1 MKNEKLRVVFIYLLL
16 CFIWGSTWIVIRAGL
31 ESLTPLISVGY
42 RFTLASLF
50 VFSLMKYKSL
60 KLQTNKTSIMI
71 YFFMAFFS
79 YVFPFSLVYWAESP
93 QAGVPSGLS
102 AVLFGVYPF
111 FVALFSYLFI
121 PNESVGISKITGM
134 IVGFSGIII
143 IFSDNLIGDISVH
156 LLGMSAVVL
165 SAMIQATVLVVV
177 KKYGQ
182 HLNPLSMNFIPM
194 LSAGVILI
202 IAGFSIEDSSQLK
215 YDSAAVLSVL
225 YLAFFGSTVTF
236 SSYYWLLKRVNVI
249 ILSLIAFI
257 TPVVALFLGWIF
269 YDEHLT
275 SNHFWGTIL
284 VLSGLLIANLGNLWK
299 FNNLGSRRFNLFL
312 L

>member
-1 MKNEKLRVVFIYLLL
+1 MKNENLRVVMIYLLL

-31 ESLTPLISVGY
+31 DSLTPLISVGY

-50 VFSLMKYKSL
+50 VFSLMKYKNL
-60 KLQTNKTSIMI
+60 KLQTDKLSVMLYI
-71 YFFMAFFS
+71 FMTFFS

-93 QAGVPSGLS
+93 QVGVPSGLS

-111 FVALFSYLFI
+111 FVAFLSYFLLQ
-121 PNESVGISKITGM
+121 NESIGASKISGM
-134 IVGFSGIII
+134 IIGFSGIIV
-143 IFSDNLIGDISVH
+143 IFSDNFIGDISIYFF
-156 LLGMSAVVL
+156 GMTAIVGSAL
-165 SAMIQATVLVVV
+165 MQAIVLVLI
-177 KKYGQ
+177 KKYGH

-194 LSAGVILI
+194 LSAGIILI
-202 IAGFSIEDSSQLK
+202 ITGFSVEDISQLK

-236 SSYYWLLKRVNVI
+236 SSYYWLLKRVNVV

-275 SNHFWGTIL
+275 SNHFLGTTL
-284 VLSGLLIANLGNLWK
+284 VLSGLLIANLGNLRK
-299 FNNLGSRRFNLFL
+299 FNNLGLKKS
-312 L
+312 